1 MLETF
6 YDINGQAPGT
16 PADPA
21 VPASADLQISAAD
34 AGQAGSKDSSA
45 PGGKT
50 LLIAHLSDLHSH
62 PQNAIL
68 QSLQVQRPDLIA
80 VTGDLIYGARPA
92 NNIPVMKNNR
102 AVLSFLEECRKV
114 APVFL
119 SLGNHEWM
127 LGPADKEL
135 IAGTGTVLL
144 DNDWARLQN
153 LVFGGLS
160 SGITSHYD
168 EYRESLYKSGAADRS
183 VLYPLNDPK
192 ELRSGLPP
200 RTGWLE
206 EFMNQPGYRI
216 LLCHHPEYRDRY
228 LRKLS
233 AQSDD
238 RGVPSAGRND
248 QAENLDI
255 DLILSGHAHGG
266 QIRLFNRGLF
276 APGQGLLPRYT
287 SGIHGNMIIS
297 RGLTNTV
304 PYIPRLFNPPEI
316 VYVRIRFQ

>member
-6 YDINGQAPGT
+6 YDIN
-16 PADPA
+16 
-21 VPASADLQISAAD
+21 VP
-34 AGQAGSKDSSA
+34 A

-62 PQNAIL
+62 PQDSIL
-68 QSLQVQRPDLIA
+68 QSLQAQRPDLIA
-80 VTGDLIYGARPA
+80 ITGDLIHGTRPE

-102 AVLSFLEECRKV
+102 ADLTFLKKCRKV
-114 APVFL
+114 TPVFL

-127 LGPADKEL
+127 LGPADKEM

-153 LVFGGLS
+153 IVIGGLS

-168 EYRESLYKSGAADRS
+168 EYRESLYKSGVAERS
-183 VLYPLNDPK
+183 ELYPLNDPK
-192 ELRSGLPP
+192 VLRSVLPP

-206 EFMNQPGYRI
+206 EFVSQPGYRI
-216 LLCHHPEYRDRY
+216 LLCHHPEYRDLY
-228 LRKLS
+228 LRN
-233 AQSDD
+233 
-238 RGVPSAGRND
+238 R
-248 QAENLDI
+248 DI

-266 QIRLFNRGLF
+266 QIRLFNRGLY

-287 SGIHGNMIIS
+287 AGIHGNMVIS

-316 VYVRIRFQ
+316 VYVRISFQ